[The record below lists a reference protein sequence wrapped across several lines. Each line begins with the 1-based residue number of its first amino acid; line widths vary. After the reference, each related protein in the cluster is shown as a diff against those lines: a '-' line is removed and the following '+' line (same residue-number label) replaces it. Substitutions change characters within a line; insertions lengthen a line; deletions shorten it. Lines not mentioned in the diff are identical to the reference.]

1 MDLEHAS
8 KLAQKCVQGNPV
20 LVLGSGSSIPHGLGS
35 MSGLATYLRDNLT
48 LEKGEETDAWILVRT
63 ALANG
68 DGLEEA
74 LLNNDSPKTLVL
86 KIVRLTWRFIAEADL
101 DLLSRASTA
110 AENFPLS
117 TLFTALMQTTHRTV
131 NVVTTN
137 YDRVCE
143 YAVDMAG
150 LIHSTGFTPGIIQ
163 HREGADI
170 IQVNRGRDQAR
181 TVRIWKVHGSLDW
194 FADER
199 GNISSLPLS
208 LDIPNELTPLIVTPG
223 VSKFQRTYDEP
234 FRSAIQGADAALGR
248 ATAFICIGYGFRD
261 THIQPKLMERSKQAN
276 VPVVVL
282 AKELTDETKA
292 FLIDSA
298 GRNYI
303 AFEEHVEGTM
313 TYTSDYPEGYI
324 IPDRNL
330 WALDSFNEIA
340 F

>member
-1 MDLEHAS
+1 MNLEHAS
-8 KLAQKCVQGNPV
+8 KLAQKCIQGNPV

-35 MSGLATYLRDNLT
+35 MGGLATYLRENIT
-48 LEKGEETDAWILVRT
+48 LEEGTETDAWVLIRT
-63 ALANG
+63 ALVNE
-68 DGLEEA
+68 DGLEQA
-74 LLNNDSPKTLVL
+74 LLKNEAPHTLVM
-86 KIVRLTWRFIAEADL
+86 KIVRLTWQFITEADL
-101 DLLSRASTA
+101 ELLSRASIG

-117 TLFTALMQTTHRTV
+117 DLFNALMQSTHRTV

-143 YAVDMAG
+143 YAVDTAG
-150 LIHSTGFTPGIIQ
+150 LIHSTGFSPGIIQ
-163 HREGADI
+163 RREGTDSI
-170 IQVNRGRDQAR
+170 HICRGRSQAR

-194 FADER
+194 FADQN

-208 LDIPNELTPLIVTPG
+208 HDIAEELTPLIVTPG

-234 FRSAIQGADAALGR
+234 FRSAIQGADVTLGQ

-292 FLIDSA
+292 FLRDNA

-303 AFEEHVEGTM
+303 AFEEHAEGTM
-313 TYTSDYPEGYI
+313 TYTADYPDGYV
-324 IPDRNL
+324 IPERDL
-330 WALDSFNEIA
+330 WSLNSFNKIA